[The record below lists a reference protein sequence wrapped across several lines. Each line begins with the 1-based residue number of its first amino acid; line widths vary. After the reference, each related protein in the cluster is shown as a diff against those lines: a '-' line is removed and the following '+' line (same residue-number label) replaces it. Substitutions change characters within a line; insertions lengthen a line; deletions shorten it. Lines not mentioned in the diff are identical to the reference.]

1 VIGVHADDVGLD
13 LQRHRRHRQHP
24 ALGPEQRAD
33 HVQPGHRIAQAF
45 PQTGDQQVPDGV
57 VAERAGAFEA
67 VLQHV
72 RPGPP
77 GLVVTAQGR
86 QRHPEVTGRETVELL
101 AEPAGGAAVV
111 GHRHDRG
118 QPVGDPAQ
126 RGQ

>member
-1 VIGVHADDVGLD
+1 VLRVHADDVRLD

-45 PQTGDQQVPDGV
+45 PEAGDQQIPNGV
-57 VAERAGAFEA
+57 VAERAGALEA

-72 RPGPP
+72 SPGPP
-77 GLVVTAQGR
+77 GLVVAAQSG
-86 QRHPEVTGRETVELL
+86 QGHPEVTGRETVELL
-101 AEPAGGAAVV
+101 AQAAGGAAIV
-111 GHRHDRG
+111 GDRHDRG

-126 RGQ
+126 RG